1 MKPPKCVDPSRV
13 SDPDPVSRDPDSEHN
28 SVQILLLK
36 LFIEEIMTED
46 CHKMKKETFLKI
58 LPVPEKLDP
67 DPVNIRLDP
76 KPWYR

>member
-1 MKPPKCVDPSRV
+1 M
-13 SDPDPVSRDPDSEHN
+13 N
-28 SVQILLLK
+28 
-36 LFIEEIMTED
+36 ED